1 MLVVVLMTACVPV
14 RHYEVHVDT
23 TETQIFVAKS
33 VDYVY
38 VSFNVKPEDPAQY
51 PTAPLWGEPIEVHDN
66 VAEIESLGMRFIA
79 SSWEGLNGLNPGD
92 RIHVTLH
99 EFGNYTQTVGSGS
112 VQVTKVT
119 IEYDR

>member
-1 MLVVVLMTACVPV
+1 MLVTMLLTGCLPV
-14 RHYEVHVDT
+14 RHYEAHVDT
-23 TETQIFVAKS
+23 TKTQMFVTTE
-33 VDYVY
+33 VDKVY
-38 VSFNVKPEDPAQY
+38 VSFNVKPEDPASY

-66 VAEIESLGMRFIA
+66 VAEIENLRMRFIA

-99 EFGNYTQTVGSGS
+99 ELGNYTQTVGSGS